1 MARVLVK
8 ALNCEKG
15 PTDDPCNICRFCQEV
30 NNNNSLDYLEID
42 GASNRGIDQ
51 IREINDKLHYSS
63 PDGKY
68 RVFVID
74 EVHMLTIE
82 AFNALLKS
90 LEEPPEKIVFIF
102 CTTEA
107 HKVPRTISSRC
118 QQYNF
123 YAFSMKE
130 ISDQLKKILDSEKY
144 SYDDESVFFIAR
156 AAGGSM
162 RDSQSILDQA
172 IAFCGGGLTIEKVRK
187 VLGISSSA
195 MHFEFLQNLSTGKL
209 ADNKTMLSTLLFE
222 GQNIRQ
228 FMFEILACIN
238 SIIFIRQQIADLELL
253 QVTAAD
259 YDTLKSFLPLFTD
272 SQLFL
277 LSDIIFDFLDDL
289 KSSGDEKAVINYYL
303 IRIHRYKGL
312 ISSEQLKADIL
323 KTVELFG
330 KDTGSETA
338 VLEPETVKNTPE
350 QTVGFSLL
358 DFNVLMD
365 KFRTHLPEFNNIVD
379 FLSFKSCNE
388 KIFALGYCGS
398 VELASEH
405 CKLFERKLGAALKK
419 QNTEVKKIIIS
430 AEKVQEAVQ
439 PATVQH
445 GINDDQH
452 ITDAA
457 ELFDGTIQEEN

>member
-1 MARVLVK
+1 MTYQVTARKWRPQNFDSVIGQDHVTRTLKNSIRLKRIAHSYLFCGPRGVGKTTMARVLVK

-172 IAFCGGGLTIEKVRK
+172 IAFCGGGGSLSKKCARFSVFLPPQCILSFCKIFLPENSLIIKPCFQRFYLKVR
-187 VLGISSSA
+187 IS
-195 MHFEFLQNLSTGKL
+195 G
-209 ADNKTMLSTLLFE
+209 
-222 GQNIRQ
+222 
-228 FMFEILACIN
+228 N
-238 SIIFIRQQIADLELL
+238 SC
-253 QVTAAD
+253 
-259 YDTLKSFLPLFTD
+259 LKFLPA
-272 SQLFL
+272 S
-277 LSDIIFDFLDDL
+277 
-289 KSSGDEKAVINYYL
+289 
-303 IRIHRYKGL
+303 
-312 ISSEQLKADIL
+312 IL
-323 KTVELFG
+323 
-330 KDTGSETA
+330 
-338 VLEPETVKNTPE
+338 
-350 QTVGFSLL
+350 
-358 DFNVLMD
+358 
-365 KFRTHLPEFNNIVD
+365 
-379 FLSFKSCNE
+379 
-388 KIFALGYCGS
+388 
-398 VELASEH
+398 
-405 CKLFERKLGAALKK
+405 
-419 QNTEVKKIIIS
+419 
-430 AEKVQEAVQ
+430 
-439 PATVQH
+439 
-445 GINDDQH
+445 
-452 ITDAA
+452 
-457 ELFDGTIQEEN
+457 